1 MEVIGICGRFI
12 ILLVQSKQI
21 SRNNSQ
27 VGCRANNML
36 INKTQNSSSCRLCSL
51 FRTIRIS
58 YHMYI
63 LYNNDIH
70 FLTLWGLLARPS
82 GRFVHFDRYRINTL
96 ICTVV
101 VPFGRGTYCIF
112 VIYMKTTRLFDI
124 YIYISI
130 VNNYMI
136 SVLLHKASISC
147 KKYISAYV
155 RQQWPDYMRL

>member
-1 MEVIGICGRFI
+1 M
-12 ILLVQSKQI
+12 LN
-21 SRNNSQ
+21 RNDSWVRCRKNS
-27 VGCRANNML
+27 VL
-36 INKTQNSSSCRLCSL
+36 INETQNSSSCRLCSL

-70 FLTLWGLLARPS
+70 FLTLWGLIGRPS

-96 ICTVV
+96 ICTVD
-101 VPFGRGTYCIF
+101 VPFGLGTYCIF
-112 VIYMKTTRLFDI
+112 VIHMKTTRLFDM
-124 YIYISI
+124 YISI
-130 VNNYMI
+130 INNYML

-155 RQQWPDYMRL
+155 RQQWPDYMWL